1 MTEVTYIPKAGHKTQ
16 LISEFES
23 SNIQTMA
30 DVWKWSVKKY
40 REKNLLGT
48 RDVLAEEDEVQP
60 NGKMFKKLEL
70 GDYRWLTYEEADSMA
85 DNFGRGLRVLGM
97 KPNNNLCLYADT
109 RAEWLI
115 AAQAS
120 FQQSLPVVTIY
131 TNLGESGVIHG
142 LSETQAEVVI
152 TSHELLPKFRSIL
165 AKKKDNVK
173 TIVYMENPIKR
184 TDVTGFRDDVRL
196 ISFWDVA
203 IGYSHPNTLT
213 DKSTMVKRG
222 GKGDASVL
230 KPTIMFCVP
239 LILDRIYKGVTENI
253 KKKGEF
259 VSQLMEYCVKYK
271 IACSKKGQVTPIIDR
286 LLFRTIRLLVG

>member
-1 MTEVTYIPKAGHKTQ
+1 
-16 LISEFES
+16 
-23 SNIQTMA
+23 
-30 DVWKWSVKKY
+30 
-40 REKNLLGT
+40 
-48 RDVLAEEDEVQP
+48 
-60 NGKMFKKLEL
+60 
-70 GDYRWLTYEEADSMA
+70 MA

-97 KPNNNLCLYADT
+97 KPNDNLCLYADT

-165 AKKKDNVK
+165 AQKKDNVK

-196 ISFWDVA
+196 ISFWDV
-203 IGYSHPNTLT
+203 ISLGKKTQCNNNLDEVTLIFWYIYFFFQAYFSRT
-213 DKSTMVKRG
+213 Y
-222 GKGDASVL
+222 
-230 KPTIMFCVP
+230 I
-239 LILDRIYKGVTENI
+239 LIFDNYFSR
-253 KKKGEF
+253 
-259 VSQLMEYCVKYK
+259 
-271 IACSKKGQVTPIIDR
+271 
-286 LLFRTIRLLVG
+286 